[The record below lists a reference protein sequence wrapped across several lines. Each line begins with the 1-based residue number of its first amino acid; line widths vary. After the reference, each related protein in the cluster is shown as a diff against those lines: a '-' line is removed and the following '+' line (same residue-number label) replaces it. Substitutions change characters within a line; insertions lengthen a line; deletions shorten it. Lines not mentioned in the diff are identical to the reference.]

1 MSVMILLNFR
11 MGIFSLNNVE
21 KIFWLYL
28 STERRFFKIF
38 DIYCS
43 KTDPEFEKNL
53 STRNVVI
60 KFQNNSITV
69 FYQTFVF
76 I

>member
-1 MSVMILLNFR
+1 MSVMILLNIR
-11 MGIFSLNNVE
+11 MCILAVNNVE

-43 KTDPEFEKNL
+43 KTDPECEK
-53 STRNVVI
+53 TC
-60 KFQNNSITV
+60 
-69 FYQTFVF
+69 YQ
-76 I
+76 